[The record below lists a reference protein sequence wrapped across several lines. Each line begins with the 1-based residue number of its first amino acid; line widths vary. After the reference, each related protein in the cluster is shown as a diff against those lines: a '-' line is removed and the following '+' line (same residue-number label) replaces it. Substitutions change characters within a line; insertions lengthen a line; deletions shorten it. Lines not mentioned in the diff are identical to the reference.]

1 MDQDK
6 IVEFRNPG
14 AFQDDP
20 LTAVLRDGARRL
32 LAQAVEA
39 EVAAFLAQHVD
50 QVTGDGH
57 RRVVRNGYL
66 PERTIQTGIGSVPVR
81 QPRVRDRGAA
91 PGETPIRFTSALL
104 PRYLR
109 RTRSLEDLLP
119 WLYLKGISTGD
130 FTEALAA
137 LLGPDAPG
145 LSAATIARLKEGWQ
159 ADLDRWHKRD
169 LSARRYVY
177 FWVDGIYFDARL
189 EDRQCILVVIGAT
202 EQGRKELV
210 AITDGYRESEQSWRE
225 LLLDL
230 KKRGLESGPQ
240 LAIGDGSLGF
250 WKALRQIYGEA
261 REQRCWVHKTANVL
275 NKLPKA
281 LQPKAKQHLQDIW
294 MAETRKDANKAF
306 DFFLDAYAAKY
317 DKAVACLVKDRDVLL
332 AFYDF
337 PAEHWK
343 HIRTT
348 NPVESTFATVRL
360 RTEKTKGCLSRQTAL
375 TMVFRLCQ
383 CAEKKWR
390 RLDGT
395 EHLAEVIRGIRFV
408 DGLKKMNEKQPQEQ
422 TAA

>member
-1 MDQDK
+1 MAEDK
-6 IVEFRNPG
+6 SVELQIPG
-14 AFQDDP
+14 AFQEDP

-39 EVAAFLAQHVD
+39 EVAAFLAHHAD
-50 QVTGDGH
+50 QVTTDGH
-57 RRVVRNGYL
+57 RRLVRNGYL
-66 PERTIQTGIGSVPVR
+66 PERDIQTGIGAVPVR
-81 QPRVRDRGAA
+81 QPRVRDRGAISGVTA
-91 PGETPIRFTSALL
+91 IRFTSALL

-119 WLYLKGISTGD
+119 WLYLKGVSTGD
-130 FTEALAA
+130 FTQALAA
-137 LLGPDAPG
+137 LLGPAAPG
-145 LSAATIARLKEGWQ
+145 LSAATISRLKDGWQ
-159 ADLDRWHKRD
+159 ADLERWQARD

-177 FWVDGIYFDARL
+177 FWVDGVYFNARL
-189 EDRQCILVVIGAT
+189 EERQCILVVIGAT

-210 AITDGYRESEQSWRE
+210 AITDGYRESEQSWHE

-230 KKRGLESGPQ
+230 KRRGLTIDPE
-240 LAIGDGSLGF
+240 LAIGDGGLGF
-250 WKALRQIYGEA
+250 WKALRQLYGQT

-275 NKLPKA
+275 NKLPTA

-294 MAETRKDANKAF
+294 MAETRKDADKAF
-306 DFFLDAYAAKY
+306 EFFIDAYGAKY

-332 AFYDF
+332 TFYDF

-348 NPVESTFATVRL
+348 NPIESTFATVRL

-383 CAEKKWR
+383 CAEKTWR
-390 RLDGT
+390 RLDGVA
-395 EHLAEVIRGIRFV
+395 HLAEVIHRVAFV
-408 DGLKKMNEKQPQEQ
+408 DGLKKTDREQPQGQ
-422 TAA
+422 AAA

>member
-1 MDQDK
+1 MEQDK
-6 IVEFRNPG
+6 VVELRIPG
-14 AFQDDP
+14 PFQDDP

-39 EVAAFLAQHVD
+39 EVVAFLAQYTD
-50 QVTGDGH
+50 EVTADGH

-66 PERTIQTGIGSVPVR
+66 PEREIQTGIGPVPVR
-81 QPRVRDRGAA
+81 QPRIRDRAA
-91 PGETPIRFTSALL
+91 TATAAAGETAIRFSSALL

-119 WLYLKGISTGD
+119 WLYLKGVSTGD

-145 LSAATIARLKEGWQ
+145 LSAATISRLKEGWQ
-159 ADLDRWHKRD
+159 ADLECWQARD

-189 EDRQCILVVIGAT
+189 DERQCILVVIGAT

-210 AITDGYRESEQSWRE
+210 AITDGYRESELSWRE
-225 LLLDL
+225 VLLDL
-230 KKRGLESGPQ
+230 KARGLVIGPK

-250 WKALRQIYGEA
+250 WKALRQVYGEA

-281 LQPKAKQHLQDIW
+281 LQSKAKQQLQDIW
-294 MAETRKDANKAF
+294 MAETRQAADAAF
-306 DFFLDAYAAKY
+306 DFFVEVYGAKY
-317 DKAVACLVKDRDVLL
+317 DKAVTCLNKDRDVLL

-348 NPVESTFATVRL
+348 NPIESTFATVRL
-360 RTEKTKGCLSRQTAL
+360 RTEKTKGAAACHGRPRSPWSSVSASAPRRNGAASTVPTISPRSFTASGSS
-375 TMVFRLCQ
+375 M
-383 CAEKKWR
+383 A
-390 RLDGT
+390 
-395 EHLAEVIRGIRFV
+395 
-408 DGLKKMNEKQPQEQ
+408 
-422 TAA
+422 